1 VTKLSKAKKTSIAME
16 VLQQMTSNHESHV
29 IKQVEQM
36 DEILCRKDEKIMIQK
51 EMLETYKKELEV
63 HQKESDAQLLTVEAG
78 IMCMDLE
85 KVAPHIRDYYIGMQK
100 KIMERRGFGP
110 SSNK

>member
-51 EMLETYKKELEV
+51 EMLET
-63 HQKESDAQLLTVEAG
+63 
-78 IMCMDLE
+78 
-85 KVAPHIRDYYIGMQK
+85 
-100 KIMERRGFGP
+100 
-110 SSNK
+110 